1 MVVPE
6 LPGSYHRGFCGRRW
20 LGAGNHLDKHDCI
33 LEAKAKEAKDR
44 THFKG
49 NEYRIVT
56 LVVCIYV

>member
-56 LVVCIYV
+56 L